1 MAKFEI
7 IMPKLGE
14 SITEATITKWLK
26 QPGDTI
32 EEDDPLAEIA
42 TDKVDSEI
50 PSPVEGVLK
59 ELLFKEG
66 ETVEVGKVIALIQLN
81 DEDEAEELEKSKE
94 IPEKDKS
101 SDEKS
106 AEGSTSEPFEA
117 GEASD
122 QSPEIATQGASGR
135 FYSPLVRNIARE
147 EGIGSSELNGIEG
160 SGKEGR
166 LTKDDLLRYLENRS
180 KQATPTKEVK
190 AQASQPGAIPEP
202 IKVKPTPEPRVESGD
217 EVIEMTRLRKLIV
230 EHMVTSRD
238 TSVHVTSVAEFDVTN
253 LVAWREKHK
262 KAFEKREG
270 EKLTFTPIFIWA
282 IAKALKDY
290 PLINSSVS
298 GNNIITR
305 KNINIGMAAALP
317 DGNLIVP
324 VIRNADHKSLLGL
337 AKDVNDLAARARIN
351 KLKPDEIQGGTFTLT
366 NLGTF
371 DTIFATPII
380 NQPQVA
386 ILGTGSIKKKPV
398 VVETQFGDTIAIR
411 SMMYLSLSYDHRIID
426 GALGGMALKRMGEY
440 LQNWDIN
447 QAV

>member
-26 QPGDTI
+26 QPGDSVT
-32 EEDDPLAEIA
+32 EDEPIAEIA

-59 ELLFKEG
+59 ELLFEEG
-66 ETVEVGKVIALIQLN
+66 DTVEVGKIIATIEMDGEEEGEEEQKS
-81 DEDEAEELEKSKE
+81 DSKPSATEEPADTEEPAEKQTAKTDQSNEVNA
-94 IPEKDKS
+94 KS
-101 SDEKS
+101 S
-106 AEGSTSEPFEA
+106 
-117 GEASD
+117 
-122 QSPEIATQGASGR
+122 SGR
-135 FYSPLVRNIARE
+135 FYSPLVRNIAKE
-147 EGIGSSELNGIEG
+147 EGIGMDELDKVEG

-166 LTKDDLLRYLENRS
+166 LTKEDMINYLKNRS
-180 KQATPTKEVK
+180 KDAAPKKESSESEQSSSKSQAADTPKAVKTAHAPEVK
-190 AQASQPGAIPEP
+190 ADGD
-202 IKVKPTPEPRVESGD
+202 D

-230 EHMVTSRD
+230 DHMVASED

-253 LVAWREKHK
+253 LVNWREKHK
-262 KAFEKREG
+262 KTFEKREG

-282 IAKALKDY
+282 IAKAIKDF
-290 PLINSSVS
+290 PAINASVS
-298 GNNIITR
+298 GNTIILR
-305 KNINIGMAAALP
+305 KNVNIGMAAALP

-324 VIRNADHKSLLGL
+324 VIKNADHKSLLGL
-337 AKDVNDLAARARIN
+337 AKSVNDLANRARNN
-351 KLKPDEIQGGTFTLT
+351 KLQPDEIQGGTFTIT

-371 DTIFATPII
+371 DTLFATPII

-386 ILGTGSIKKKPV
+386 ILGTGAIKKKPV
-398 VVETQFGDTIAIR
+398 VLETEFGDTIAIR

-426 GALGGMALKRMGEY
+426 GALGGMVLKRIGEY

-447 QAV
+447 TTV